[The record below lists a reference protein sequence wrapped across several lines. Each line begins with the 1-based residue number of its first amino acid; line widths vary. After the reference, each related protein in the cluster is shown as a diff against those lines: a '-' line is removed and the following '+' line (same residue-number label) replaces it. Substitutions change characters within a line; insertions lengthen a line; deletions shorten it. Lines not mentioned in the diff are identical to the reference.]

1 MPHKAL
7 THKDLARHLSV
18 SETTIKSYRRKFPGC
33 IPVANHGKPIRFN
46 SEALAVC
53 KRIRDLFDLGMS
65 ISEVHTRLAAEFPW
79 VNLTDSPPAESA
91 GACPP
96 SAEKPGAPKE
106 SAAVGAAADPAPLSD
121 NADNEPRPDL
131 PLIVSSL
138 AKSVISLSQQQSAL
152 LKRLDCLEAKIDNTL
167 DRPVQA
173 DRSGGTAGH
182 PMAAAEEALSE
193 YNVAA
198 PAPEPTS
205 ENGAQIVDKL
215 DGIERAL
222 EQTMSLLGNYVET
235 MQGFTRPAPA
245 PGIEAAPAPPQTPA
259 PGQDQPK
266 RAVERKISED
276 YLRHLATLPLM
287 HKTELNGLAHLGDRS
302 RGVYTVNDLK
312 AVFAQAC
319 RPPEHYTSY
328 WHVQKG
334 QSWFVLEQPENPHGR
349 SLLLRI
355 TPVRTER
362 GTEAAQIMDM
372 VIDGREEP
380 PATLY
385 KTIQDLL
392 G

>member
-7 THKDLARHLSV
+7 THKDLARHLGV

-65 ISEVHTRLAAEFPW
+65 ISEVHARLAAEFPW
-79 VNLTDSPPAESA
+79 VNLTDSPPAEPA
-91 GACPP
+91 GACPS
-96 SAEKPGAPKE
+96 SAENPGAPKE
-106 SAAVGAAADPAPLSD
+106 KAAAEAAPEPATLPD

-152 LKRLDCLEAKIDNTL
+152 LKRLDCLEAKIDSTL
-167 DRPVQA
+167 AQPAQA
-173 DRSGGTAGH
+173 GRAEGTAGR
-182 PMAAAEEALSE
+182 PMAAVEEALPE
-193 YNVAA
+193 HNIAA
-198 PAPEPTS
+198 PTS
-205 ENGAQIVDKL
+205 ENDTQIVDKL

-235 MQGFTRPAPA
+235 MQGFTRPAPT
-245 PGIEAAPAPPQTPA
+245 PEAEVAPAPPPTPE
-259 PGQDQPK
+259 PGQVQPK
-266 RAVERKISED
+266 RSAERKISED

-334 QSWFVLEQPENPHGR
+334 QSWFVLEQPESPHGR

-362 GTEAAQIMDM
+362 GTEAAQIMNM

>member
-7 THKDLARHLSV
+7 THKDLARHLGV

-33 IPVANHGKPIRFN
+33 IPVSNHGKPIRFN

-65 ISEVHTRLAAEFPW
+65 ISEVHARLAAEFPW
-79 VNLTDSPPAESA
+79 VNLTDSPPAEPA
-91 GACPP
+91 GACPS
-96 SAEKPGAPKE
+96 SAENPGAPKE
-106 SAAVGAAADPAPLSD
+106 KAAAEAAPEPATLPD

-152 LKRLDCLEAKIDNTL
+152 LKRLDCLEAKIDGTL
-167 DRPVQA
+167 AQPAQAARVEGTPGRPM
-173 DRSGGTAGH
+173 TAV
-182 PMAAAEEALSE
+182 EEALPE
-193 YNVAA
+193 HNAAA
-198 PAPEPTS
+198 PAS
-205 ENGAQIVDKL
+205 ENDTQIVDKL

-235 MQGFTRPAPA
+235 MQGFTRPAPT
-245 PGIEAAPAPPQTPA
+245 PEAEVAPAPPPTPE
-259 PGQDQPK
+259 PGQVQPK
-266 RAVERKISED
+266 RSAERKISED

-334 QSWFVLEQPENPHGR
+334 QSWFVLEQPESPHGR

-362 GTEAAQIMDM
+362 GTEAAQIMNM

-385 KTIQDLL
+385 KTIQNLL